1 MHEKIRI
8 KHFSVEMIPLKVFAK
23 IYIKHFSNHLSG
35 LKRFAKKKIKHAM
48 SHSIVL
54 EIEWLITCFIFLF
67 AKRLRPLKWFEKC
80 FILIFAK
87 ILRGIISIEKCFI
100 SIFSCI
106 LKSLRQA
113 KVFYLLYPRVCF
125 ISIFYAYENFFHNKN
140 FWSYMIPPSYVLND
154 VDSKSRTLGLF
165 EIKVTVMIG
174 NDLKLTFTWPWGVVV
189 NFKDFILIINA
200 F

>member
-1 MHEKIRI
+1 MHEKIHI
-8 KHFSVEMIPLKVFAK
+8 KHCSVEMIPLENFAK
-23 IYIKHFSNHLSG
+23 INIKHFSNHLSG

-54 EIEWLITCFIFLF
+54 DIEWFITCFIFLF

-113 KVFYLLYPRVCF
+113 KVFYLLYPRVVWLV
-125 ISIFYAYENFFHNKN
+125 K
-140 FWSYMIPPSYVLND
+140 
-154 VDSKSRTLGLF
+154 
-165 EIKVTVMIG
+165 
-174 NDLKLTFTWPWGVVV
+174 
-189 NFKDFILIINA
+189 ILIGFRSVNYWST
-200 F
+200 